1 MKVDN
6 FSSENGNCQ
15 GKIIT
20 DDSWNITVHGVC
32 KVLDATTVKFAAAAP
47 ADMRMSYMGSGLPF
61 PNEEIAYEGSPN
73 AGEAPVKEG
82 KFAFKLV
89 SPNAYYKDNGAT
101 VVKPHVHF
109 TIGTEYFDVPLPSA
123 REFPNRSLTTIN
135 GRTTR
140 VTRR

>member
-20 DDSWNITVHGVC
+20 DDSWNITVQGVC
-32 KVLDATTVKFAAAAP
+32 KVMDATTVKYAAAAP
-47 ADMRMSYMGSGLPF
+47 ADVRMSYMGSGLPF

-73 AGEAPVKEG
+73 AGEAPVREG
-82 KFAFKLV
+82 QFTFKLV

-123 REFPNRSLTTIN
+123 HEFPNRSLTTIK
-135 GRTTR
+135 GRTNR
-140 VTRR
+140 VAGR